1 MTPNGVTQQLTG
13 QRTASTHDQ
22 DGVMGHPDADDL
34 VVMPTSEPKQPG
46 MGGTWLTRVAHL
58 ISKIGGQVA
67 GVLTMILGLLI
78 VADVV
83 MRLLHQPITGVLEI
97 TQYALM
103 PLLVFLSLAFAQSIG
118 EHIRATILVD
128 RLGPKDALVANL
140 TAQAISLV
148 ATVTLAVAAVASA
161 SFATE
166 IQLVALGAVEIPVW
180 PVKILVALGL
190 ILLAVQIVATM
201 VDMVI
206 AGRVDPES
214 VLVERRVS
222 TELKSAQNIEAP
234 AAEIASRRLMIGAVV
249 VMLALMV
256 LVLFGPVGDLTIG
269 ILVIALSIVLMLA
282 GIPIGFA
289 ILIPAAVGLWRM
301 SGFNAVLV
309 SFEDIPF
316 DTTASW
322 SLSVI
327 PMFILMGTVMGRF
340 QLTARLFEAAK
351 AWMGGLPGGLAISTN
366 FAGAGLAAASGS
378 SMAITYSLGRV
389 AIPEMLKAGY
399 KPKLATG
406 SVAMSGTLGMLIPPS
421 VVLVVYASTAGT
433 AVGPQL
439 TAAVLPG
446 VVLAIAFSVVILLW
460 SLADKKLAPKAAG
473 GSVSWTHRF
482 RTLPGV
488 IPMTVIILAIIG
500 GMFSGLFTPTEAGAV
515 GALLAIVMGWAFSD
529 DRSWKTFW
537 PRMIDSLKETVA
549 GVAPIFLL
557 LIGVHVL
564 TRVVA
569 LSGLAEALAEWVQS
583 IGLTRTMLLLLLIP
597 VFILM
602 GMFMDSLA
610 MILLTVPVLAPVL
623 TALDVDL
630 IWYGIFMVILVEL
643 GMVTPPIGI
652 LSYIVHRVSQNPEVN
667 AGTPVSL
674 IDVFKGVGPFLLAGI
689 AMLVFIIFVPEF
701 VLLGA
706 TGGS

>member
-1 MTPNGVTQQLTG
+1 MTANDVNEQQIRRRETVFAPGTELG
-13 QRTASTHDQ
+13 ALREDEN
-22 DGVMGHPDADDL
+22 L
-34 VVMPTSEPKQPG
+34 VILPQGAHEPKG
-46 MGGTWLTRVAHL
+46 TSGTWLTRIAHL

-67 GVLTMILGLLI
+67 GVLAMVLGLLI

-83 MRLLHQPITGVLEI
+83 MRLLHRPITGVLEI
-97 TQYALM
+97 TQYVLM

-128 RLGPKDALVANL
+128 RLKPSDALVANL
-140 TAQAISLV
+140 SAQAASLV
-148 ATVTLAVAAVASA
+148 ATVTLAIAAIASA

-166 IQLVALGAVEIPVW
+166 IQLVALSAIEVPVW
-180 PVKILVALGL
+180 PAKILVALGL
-190 ILLAVQIVATM
+190 ILLAVQIVATIM
-201 VDMVI
+201 DMVVS
-206 AGRVDPES
+206 GQVNPES
-214 VLVERRVS
+214 VLIERHVPADV
-222 TELKSAQNIEAP
+222 KSAQNIEAP
-234 AAEIASRRLMIGAVV
+234 AGEIASRRLMIGAVL
-249 VMLALMV
+249 VMLVLLALI
-256 LVLFGPVGDLTIG
+256 LFGPGGDLIIG
-269 ILVIALSIVLMLA
+269 IVVIALSIVLMLA

-301 SGFNAVLV
+301 SGFNAVVV

-327 PMFILMGTVMGRF
+327 PMFILMGTVMSRF
-340 QLTARLFEAAK
+340 QLTARLFDAAK
-351 AWMGGLPGGLAISTN
+351 AWMSGLPGGLAISTN

-446 VVLAIAFSVVILLW
+446 VVLAVLFTITILLW
-460 SLADKKLAPKAAG
+460 SLTDRSLAPKAEG
-473 GSVSWTHRF
+473 VNITWMHRL

-515 GALLAIVMGWAFSD
+515 GALLAIVMGWAFSKD
-529 DRSWKTFW
+529 HSWKTFW
-537 PRMIDSLKETVA
+537 PRLIDSLKETVA

-569 LSGLAEALAEWVQS
+569 LSGLAEALAGWVQS

-643 GMVTPPIGI
+643 GMVTPPVGI

-667 AGTPVSL
+667 TGTQVSL
-674 IDVFKGVGPFLLAGI
+674 LEVFKGVGPFLLAGI

-706 TGGS
+706 KGDS